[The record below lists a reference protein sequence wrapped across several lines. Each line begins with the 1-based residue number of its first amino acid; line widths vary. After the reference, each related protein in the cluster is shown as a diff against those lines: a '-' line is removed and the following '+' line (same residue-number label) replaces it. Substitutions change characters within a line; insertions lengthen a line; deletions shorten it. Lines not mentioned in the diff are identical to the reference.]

1 MLTGPRGGRARCVD
15 GGVSVVCVRCHGVSP
30 FWARIRWAGPRVRVY
45 AHTDPVLGAPQAVCS
60 QGASA
65 AHLLLVLPGPRPRRV
80 LPASTPGQGCRFGVW
95 RLGSDGARSADGCGE
110 SRCAQGVGSSRN
122 GVSSGLRVSPSPS
135 VVGVSWVSVCHR
147 CLRGVR
153 LLSVSHGCPS
163 TGLSFFLDVCRRC
176 LTGVRLSSVSQGCL
190 RAGLSVS
197 LDICRRCLRGVRGQ
211 GCPSDRTE
219 LPKEADGRVRGSQR
233 SWEDGGPGDVG

>member
-45 AHTDPVLGAPQAVCS
+45 AHTDPVPGAPQAVCS

-65 AHLLLVLPGPRPRRV
+65 AHLLLVLPGPQPRRV
-80 LPASTPGQGCRFGVW
+80 LPASTPGQGCGFGVW

-135 VVGVSWVSVCHR
+135 VVGVSWVSE
-147 CLRGVR
+147 G
-153 LLSVSHGCPS
+153 
-163 TGLSFFLDVCRRC
+163 
-176 LTGVRLSSVSQGCL
+176 RLSSPSTSVVGVSGVSEDRAVPCSVFHGGGGVGSVVLKESPLEKSMGSGCW
-190 RAGLSVS
+190 RFSPA
-197 LDICRRCLRGVRGQ
+197 
-211 GCPSDRTE
+211 E
-219 LPKEADGRVRGSQR
+219 LQE
-233 SWEDGGPGDVG
+233 

>member
-45 AHTDPVLGAPQAVCS
+45 AHTDPVPGAPQAVCS

-80 LPASTPGQGCRFGVW
+80 LPASTPGQGCGFGVW

-122 GVSSGLRVSPSPS
+122 GVSSGLRVSPSTRLSSVSHGCSRAGLPVSLDICLRSLLGVPGQGCLSPWISVSTLTGVRGQGCASPSMS
-135 VVGVSWVSVCHR
+135 VVGVSRMS
-147 CLRGVR
+147 
-153 LLSVSHGCPS
+153 
-163 TGLSFFLDVCRRC
+163 VCRRC
-176 LTGVRLSSVSQGCL
+176 LMGVRLSSVSQGCPSVVGVSRVSEY
-190 RAGLSVS
+190 RAVL
-197 LDICRRCLRGVRGQ
+197 
-211 GCPSDRTE
+211 
-219 LPKEADGRVRGSQR
+219 LP
-233 SWEDGGPGDVG
+233 

>member
-45 AHTDPVLGAPQAVCS
+45 AHTDPVPGAPQAVCS

-80 LPASTPGQGCRFGVW
+80 LPASTPGQGCQFGVW

-110 SRCAQGVGSSRN
+110 SRCPQGVGSSPSAECLLVSACLPRRLSSVSH
-122 GVSSGLRVSPSPS
+122 GVSICRRCLMGCPS
-135 VVGVSWVSVCHR
+135 VVGVSWVSE
-147 CLRGVR
+147 G
-153 LLSVSHGCPS
+153 
-163 TGLSFFLDVCRRC
+163 
-176 LTGVRLSSVSQGCL
+176 RLSSPSTSVVGVSGVSEDRAVPCSVFHGGGGVGSVVLKESPLEKSMGSGCW
-190 RAGLSVS
+190 RFSPA
-197 LDICRRCLRGVRGQ
+197 
-211 GCPSDRTE
+211 E
-219 LPKEADGRVRGSQR
+219 LQE
-233 SWEDGGPGDVG
+233 